1 MLSSLHINNFA
12 LIDDLNMSLT
22 SGLTIITG
30 ETGAGKSIILG
41 AIDLLCG
48 RRADTK
54 VLRNKERKA
63 LVEADFEISTYKG
76 VKDKLQELDYEVPA
90 DGHLIM
96 RREISPSG
104 RSRAFINDTPAN
116 LQAMAAL
123 SSLLL
128 DVHSQHQTQAIVADP
143 KVRLRFLD
151 SINADTRLRDAY
163 KDVFRRYVKVR
174 QRVHDLRQT
183 VEADSKERSMLEFNL
198 SKLVKLQPKIGEQKE
213 LDARYDMQ
221 SRSLQIKEKLDEAI
235 SLLAGEADS
244 ASERM
249 ERSLSLMRRAQISAL
264 TGNGDDSLE
273 NRLSSIIIEL
283 KDIAGELVDID
294 VSLDNDPEVL
304 RKLEERLNDLYEAQ
318 IYFKVRDPDELV
330 ALKNEFQRKL
340 DSQGVK
346 GRELPELE
354 REMRRL
360 AEELKEA
367 AASLTEERKRIAC
380 EFSEELAKSARN
392 LGLPNL
398 KFKADVVETR
408 LSADGADQIDF
419 LCAFNKNQP
428 YMQLQDTASGGEA
441 SRLMLSMKAI
451 IAGKTEMPTLIFDE
465 IDTGISGEIASKA
478 GRMMKEIGERIQV
491 LAITHLPQVAVAGSN
506 HFKVYKQDTEK
517 ETVTNI
523 KKLTREERK
532 REIAKMLS
540 GSVIDEAALQNAE
553 FLMNEAQSSNNL

>member
-330 ALKNEFQRKL
+330 ALKNELQRKL

-441 SRLMLSMKAI
+441 SRLMLSMKVI

>member
-174 QRVHDLRQT
+174 QRVQTCARRLRLT
-183 VEADSKERSMLEFNL
+183 
-198 SKLVKLQPKIGEQKE
+198 
-213 LDARYDMQ
+213 AR
-221 SRSLQIKEKLDEAI
+221 
-235 SLLAGEADS
+235 
-244 ASERM
+244 
-249 ERSLSLMRRAQISAL
+249 
-264 TGNGDDSLE
+264 NVPCW
-273 NRLSSIIIEL
+273 SSI
-283 KDIAGELVDID
+283 
-294 VSLDNDPEVL
+294 L
-304 RKLEERLNDLYEAQ
+304 R
-318 IYFKVRDPDELV
+318 
-330 ALKNEFQRKL
+330 
-340 DSQGVK
+340 SW
-346 GRELPELE
+346 
-354 REMRRL
+354 
-360 AEELKEA
+360 
-367 AASLTEERKRIAC
+367 
-380 EFSEELAKSARN
+380 
-392 LGLPNL
+392 
-398 KFKADVVETR
+398 
-408 LSADGADQIDF
+408 
-419 LCAFNKNQP
+419 
-428 YMQLQDTASGGEA
+428 
-441 SRLMLSMKAI
+441 
-451 IAGKTEMPTLIFDE
+451 
-465 IDTGISGEIASKA
+465 
-478 GRMMKEIGERIQV
+478 
-491 LAITHLPQVAVAGSN
+491 
-506 HFKVYKQDTEK
+506 
-517 ETVTNI
+517 
-523 KKLTREERK
+523 
-532 REIAKMLS
+532 
-540 GSVIDEAALQNAE
+540 
-553 FLMNEAQSSNNL
+553 